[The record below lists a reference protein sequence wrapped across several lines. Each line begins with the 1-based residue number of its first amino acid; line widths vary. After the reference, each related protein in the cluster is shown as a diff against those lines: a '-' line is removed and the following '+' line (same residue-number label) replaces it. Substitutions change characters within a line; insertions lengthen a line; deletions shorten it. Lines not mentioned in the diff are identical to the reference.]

1 MSLEDFFTTVTKLFF
16 LNFFL
21 CCVDLEFCLNII
33 FLLVYGGA
41 KKSYGI
47 ELILNFTKKQ
57 KSNLLLMKNKIAR
70 LNLKEQQHTF
80 FLLIIVQDVYF

>member
-1 MSLEDFFTTVTKLFF
+1 M
-16 LNFFL
+16 
-21 CCVDLEFCLNII
+21 NII

-41 KKSYGI
+41 KKGI

-57 KSNLLLMKNKIAR
+57 KSILLLMKNKIAR

>member
-1 MSLEDFFTTVTKLFF
+1 MV
-16 LNFFL
+16 
-21 CCVDLEFCLNII
+21 VP
-33 FLLVYGGA
+33 
-41 KKSYGI
+41 KKRYGI